1 MVILSEEYIKEI
13 TQEVTGALSSHGVV
27 SIIGLTAGGATMLA
41 DPIIGVI
48 LLAISIVYGSI
59 LKVKAGKLFKEK
71 IEPESTPKH
80 IENYQIIKTKSSRI
94 AMLRYLTRS
103 LSKIKPI

>member
-1 MVILSEEYIKEI
+1 
-13 TQEVTGALSSHGVV
+13 
-27 SIIGLTAGGATMLA
+27 MLA

-80 IENYQIIKTKSSRI
+80 IENYQIIKTKSLRI
-94 AMLRYLTRS
+94 AMFRYLTRS
-103 LSKIKPI
+103 LSKIKAI

>member
-1 MVILSEEYIKEI
+1 MVIVSEEYIKEI

-48 LLAISIVYGSI
+48 LLAISIIYGSV

-71 IEPESTPKH
+71 IEPESKARH